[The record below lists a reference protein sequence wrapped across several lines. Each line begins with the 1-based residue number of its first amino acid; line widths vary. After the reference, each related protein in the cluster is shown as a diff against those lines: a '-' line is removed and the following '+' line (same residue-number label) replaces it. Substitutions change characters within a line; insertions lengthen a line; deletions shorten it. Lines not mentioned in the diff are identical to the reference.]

1 MRNRWM
7 RIIPSQSSSSRTE
20 IQQIRWVPDR
30 RQDRTSQNYSE
41 KVSSCQNCLKISHR
55 RTFSFCMTK
64 QCELWLQLYHQRI
77 LEKEPNDE
85 LRQNFIHDEMQLH
98 TSTHS
103 ELNLIK
109 SVIYIYIYNLFYIL
123 YFKPYFITI
132 LK

>member
-1 MRNRWM
+1 MWNRWM

-30 RQDRTSQNYSE
+30 WQDRTSQNYSE
-41 KVSSCQNCLKISHR
+41 KISSCQNCLKISHR

-103 ELNLIK
+103 KLNLIK
-109 SVIYIYIYNLFYIL
+109 SDIYIYIYNLFYIL
-123 YFKPYFITI
+123 YLNHI
-132 LK
+132 LLQF